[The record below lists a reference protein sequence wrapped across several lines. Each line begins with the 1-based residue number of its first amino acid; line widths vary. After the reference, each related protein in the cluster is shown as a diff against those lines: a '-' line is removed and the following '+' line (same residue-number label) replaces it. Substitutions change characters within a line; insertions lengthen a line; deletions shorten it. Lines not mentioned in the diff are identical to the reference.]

1 MSRGSQLDVT
11 ELTKK
16 GIRVQD
22 PRVLNIRGTV
32 LRGVSVGRTEVQV
45 NDMFGTF
52 SQTYSK
58 GHGWG
63 NFPDL
68 TISKKSK
75 HI

>member
-22 PRVLNIRGTV
+22 SRVLNIRGTV

-45 NDMFGTF
+45 NKL
-52 SQTYSK
+52 YS
-58 GHGWG
+58 GE
-63 NFPDL
+63 
-68 TISKKSK
+68 SA
-75 HI
+75 

>member
-45 NDMFGTF
+45 NNVWYTLRM
-52 SQTYSK
+52 S
-58 GHGWG
+58 
-63 NFPDL
+63 L
-68 TISKKSK
+68 
-75 HI
+75 